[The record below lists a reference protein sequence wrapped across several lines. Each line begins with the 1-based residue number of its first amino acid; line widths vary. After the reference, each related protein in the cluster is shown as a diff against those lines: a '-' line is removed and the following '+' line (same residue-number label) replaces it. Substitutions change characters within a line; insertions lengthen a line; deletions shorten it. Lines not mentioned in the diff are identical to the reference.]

1 MPDETLGLPLFPLN
15 TVLFP
20 GMDLPLHIFEDR
32 YRLMISQC
40 LERNREFGVLLAGS
54 GPAGDGMAAV
64 HTIGTSARITNVQRL
79 ADGRMD
85 ILTTGLER
93 FRVLRLLRTRPYI
106 VAQTESFPLE
116 ATHSPRV
123 AQLTGTAK
131 QLLTQYLRL
140 TGEVLGT
147 LIQIER
153 TPRDA
158 SSLAYLIAISV
169 QVSLEEKQEFL
180 AIPTLPDLL
189 SKEVAILS
197 RELELLRRLG
207 QVQQSNVGYVQGPT
221 SYLSLN

>member
-32 YRLMISQC
+32 YRLMI
-40 LERNREFGVLLAGS
+40 GVLLAGS

>member
-1 MPDETLGLPLFPLN
+1 MSDETLELPLFPLN

-32 YRLMISQC
+32 YRLMISEC
-40 LERNREFGVLLAGS
+40 LERKRDFGVLLAGS
-54 GPAGDGMAAV
+54 DSASRGMAAV
-64 HTIGTSARITNVQRL
+64 HTIGTSARITKVQRL

-85 ILTTGLER
+85 IVTTGLER
-93 FRVLRLLRTRPYI
+93 FRVLRLVRTRPYI
-106 VAQTESFPLE
+106 VARIESFPLE
-116 ATHSPRV
+116 AMHSSRV
-123 AQLTGTAK
+123 APLTQTAK
-131 QLLTQYLRL
+131 LLLTQYLRL

-169 QVSLEEKQEFL
+169 QVSLDEKQEL
-180 AIPTLPDLL
+180 LSKPTLPDLL
-189 SKEVAILS
+189 SREVVILS
-197 RELELLRRLG
+197 RELELLRRLS
-207 QVQQSNVGYVQGPT
+207 QIQNSNVGYVHGPT